1 MHAWD
6 LLKEVFITSTIV
18 WSQVNSRE
26 GTQLQPLTENWI
38 KDLLSMAL
46 PDPVPPALQQATT
59 DPCLPWRLADTHR
72 QVCFSLPRGHRSLSW
87 VLAHTSFHLCP
98 PRVYFPVLCKLWQL
112 CGGVNGDL
120 CQEGLFRTQVGS
132 TQSSS
137 PVLTCTSTGD
147 AKHSSVPDS
156 VGSLDPGAHKA
167 CLSPLSISG
176 RNGV

>member
-1 MHAWD
+1 MHV
-6 LLKEVFITSTIV
+6 LLHSVPST
-18 WSQVNSRE
+18 
-26 GTQLQPLTENWI
+26 LQR
-38 KDLLSMAL
+38 
-46 PDPVPPALQQATT
+46 ATT
-59 DPCLPWRLADTHR
+59 PAKD
-72 QVCFSLPRGHRSLSW
+72 SW
-87 VLAHTSFHLCP
+87 TLLGKSGSVSCEVTAPSSWTLVHTRFCLCP